1 MKIINFL
8 TIIFFFLFILTSQ
21 EPMCKQTERG
31 GSNRLNNRNTRKS
44 RNLKMLGMWKVAWG
58 GKWKWEMFQEKLR
71 FSNFC
76 WKIREI
82 FLFWER
88 ERAVRREIEREFE
101 WKLASTRMS
110 NDVIAHFAAL
120 FETFSSLFL
129 ARFRRLAREAACCC
143 VTSNGT
149 LTGSGARSSDV
160 NSSPNN
166 NKYLNCC
173 SLWNLLKD
181 LVCVSFKEF
190 SYEKLMH
197 VCTIHIIGDFI
208 SCLKNVYSLEDSF
221 TVSA

>member
-21 EPMCKQTERG
+21 EPMFKQTERG
-31 GSNRLNNRNTRKS
+31 GSNRLINRNIRES
-44 RNLKMLGMWKVAWG
+44 RNLKTLGKWKIAWG
-58 GKWKWEMFQEKLR
+58 GKWKWEMFREKLR
-71 FSNFC
+71 FSNFR
-76 WKIREI
+76 WKIFCFESARESFARKLRGKLNENSHVKWRDPLIQCSLSNI
-82 FLFWER
+82 FLAFLTENP
-88 ERAVRREIEREFE
+88 
-101 WKLASTRMS
+101 S
-110 NDVIAHFAAL
+110 
-120 FETFSSLFL
+120 L
-129 ARFRRLAREAACCC
+129 ARCC

-149 LTGSGARSSDV
+149 FNWVRSSSGV

-190 SYEKLMH
+190 SYEKIMH
-197 VCTIHIIGDFI
+197 VRTIHIIGDFI
-208 SCLKNVYSLEDSF
+208 SCLKNVYSVEDSF